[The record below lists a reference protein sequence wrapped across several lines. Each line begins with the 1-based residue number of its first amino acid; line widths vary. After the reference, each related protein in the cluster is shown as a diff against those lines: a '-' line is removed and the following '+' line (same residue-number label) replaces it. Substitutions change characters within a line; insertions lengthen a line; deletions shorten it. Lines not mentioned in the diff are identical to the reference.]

1 MLMQDPVTG
10 EPRGYLLLYHDPDIP
25 AIVIPPAP
33 HDDCLESNIFEDD
46 SWYYQGTLPPSTPG
60 PGVRDQ
66 VQAPVAASA
75 APAAVRSPVPATPAA
90 ASVPATLT
98 AGFALAPLTIPAVA
112 SVPASPEASFALAP
126 VTTPAAVSVPVI
138 LTPGSSAFAELSHL
152 DNVHEARVIGQMMF
166 DVINVSLSN

>member
-1 MLMQDPVTG
+1 MKKCG
-10 EPRGYLLLYHDPDIP
+10 FGSEPFFG
-25 AIVIPPAP
+25 
-33 HDDCLESNIFEDD
+33 ESNIFEDD

-75 APAAVRSPVPATPAA
+75 APAAVPSPVPATPAA

-126 VTTPAAVSVPVI
+126 VTTPAAASVAAGSVLTTVATPAAASVPVI
-138 LTPGSSAFAELSHL
+138 LTPGSSAFAEISHL